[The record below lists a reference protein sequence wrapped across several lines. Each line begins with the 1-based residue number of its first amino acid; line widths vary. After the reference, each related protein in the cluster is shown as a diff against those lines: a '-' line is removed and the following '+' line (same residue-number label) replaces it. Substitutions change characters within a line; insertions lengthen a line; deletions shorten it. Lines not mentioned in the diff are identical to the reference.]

1 MKIVKT
7 DVNWF
12 GTPEVVVQGNNRDP
26 IPCIGEVVL
35 LTGGVKARIERLS
48 SISSK
53 FDAFHGDCIWSAKA
67 YVDFAV

>member
-1 MKIVKT
+1 MKKVKT

-12 GTPEVVVQGNNRDP
+12 GTPEVVVQGTNRDP

-35 LTGGVKARIERLS
+35 LTGGVKARIQRLS
-48 SISSK
+48 TISSK
-53 FDAFHGDCIWSAKA
+53 LDAFHGDRLWSATA